1 MLLLL
6 IATFTKYLI
15 IKKCNSMKRL
25 VLMLMFVSSIGMAQ
39 EKVTMNLGD
48 FHVLK
53 TYRGLQVELIKS
65 DSPKVIIDGNRSS
78 EVTVK
83 NNNGTLKISMS
94 ITHTF
99 SADDVMVYLYYTDD
113 IDVIDANEGSNIFS
127 DEVFKQE
134 KLTVKVQEAGKIKL
148 EIETEQLDV
157 TVVTGGQISLKG
169 SSTNQD
175 VKANTGG
182 IYKGERLETEYTKAA
197 SYTGGMAD
205 VKASKLLDAKASTG
219 GTISINGEPEELK
232 KSESLG
238 GYVRQ

>member
-1 MLLLL
+1 MKKLVFALLF
-6 IATFTKYLI
+6 I
-15 IKKCNSMKRL
+15 
-25 VLMLMFVSSIGMAQ
+25 SSFAVAQ

-48 FHVLK
+48 FHILK

-99 SADDVMVYLYYTDD
+99 SADDVMVYLYYSDE
-113 IDVIDANEGSNIFS
+113 IDVIDANEGSNIYS
-127 DEVFKQE
+127 DEVLKQE
-134 KLTVKVQEAGKIKL
+134 KLTTKVQEAGRIKL
-148 EIETEQLDV
+148 EIDTQQLDV
-157 TVVTGGQISLKG
+157 TVVTGGQIKLKG
-169 SSTNQD
+169 TSTNQN

-182 IYKGERLETEYTKAA
+182 IYKGERLDTEYTTVA

-205 VKASKLLDAKASTG
+205 VKASKLVDAKASTG
-219 GTISINGEPEELK
+219 GTISIIGEPEELK

>member
-1 MLLLL
+1 
-6 IATFTKYLI
+6 
-15 IKKCNSMKRL
+15 MKRL
-25 VLMLMFVSSIGMAQ
+25 VFTLMLVTSFCFAQ

-48 FHVLK
+48 FHSLK

-65 DSPKVIIDGNRSS
+65 DVAKVIIDGNRSS

-99 SADDVMVYLYYTDD
+99 SADDVMVYLYYKDE
-113 IDVIDANEGSNIFS
+113 ILLIDANEGSHIFS

-134 KLTVKVQEAGKIKL
+134 KLTVKAQEAGRIKL
-148 EIETEQLDV
+148 ELDTDHLEV
-157 TVVTGGQISLKG
+157 SVVTGGEVKLKG
-169 SSTNQD
+169 TSKNQK
-175 VKANTGG
+175 VKSNTGG
-182 IYKGERLETEYTKAA
+182 IYKGERLETETTNVSAN
-197 SYTGGMAD
+197 TGGLAD
-205 VKASKLLDAKASTG
+205 VTGSILIDASASTG
-219 GTISINGEPEELK
+219 GIVSIKGEVEEVK